1 MEQVRLL
8 DEQIEKLRKRHDQE
22 IRELKEQQR
31 RILADADKKPA
42 PQTKTV
48 GVEKALAKGAG
59 K

>member
-42 PQTKTV
+42 LQPKTV